1 MKILEI
7 LFLISI
13 VLISIYIFDK
23 FTAENPNDSANIVI
37 GISNIGSDSCLQ
49 CKINGES
56 FERGCKACPQDSV
69 SFRIKS
75 IEDKP
80 FISSWSKN
88 NAMFYGDK
96 QCNGEILLPSI
107 KAEINKQYWTEIKL
121 KDSKSIVT
129 IYDNENFDDEIS
141 SVTNEI
147 CTLPTDLKFL
157 RFSMNDG
164 KPIANGGRLIG
175 NIDNI
180 EIFDY
185 RISKNDDGKITKIYQ
200 ENFSDC
206 NTKNCDKWVLQ
217 NSDVFFIDIEKKSF
231 HFDSYV
237 SGNNDYAHYELPRSL
252 SEKEWIVR
260 LLLSFDQ
267 IDEMP
272 HGKGILGI
280 NPDERNL
287 IFILSSVL
295 IAFPIAIFTIKRK
308 FLNENILMII
318 FSFVLLVAS
327 AIPFIPNYII
337 NQNIPFEKI
346 LIVFSLISLSLIFMS
361 FGIFRIYLTIKNN
374 SYR

>member
-1 MKILEI
+1 
-7 LFLISI
+7 
-13 VLISIYIFDK
+13 
-23 FTAENPNDSANIVI
+23 
-37 GISNIGSDSCLQ
+37 
-49 CKINGES
+49 
-56 FERGCKACPQDSV
+56 
-69 SFRIKS
+69 
-75 IEDKP
+75 
-80 FISSWSKN
+80 
-88 NAMFYGDK
+88 
-96 QCNGEILLPSI
+96 
-107 KAEINKQYWTEIKL
+107 
-121 KDSKSIVT
+121 
-129 IYDNENFDDEIS
+129 
-141 SVTNEI
+141 
-147 CTLPTDLKFL
+147 
-157 RFSMNDG
+157 MNDG